1 MENFNKYVEEIAR
14 RAKEI
19 SYQIASAGTNE
30 KNALLNQ
37 IADELVENSGF
48 IIQENKKD
56 LEYASREGKS
66 GSFIDRLTLS
76 KKRIDLMAQ
85 AVREIALLPD
95 PVGSGSMLTRRPNG
109 LKIMKVRAPLG
120 VVAIVY
126 ESRPNVTSDVAA
138 MTIKTG
144 NAVILRGGKESVNSN
159 RAIAGLIHKAMDKKH
174 FPGDAVQL
182 IDKTEHEVVNALLK
196 MNQYIDVV
204 IPRGGESLIKSVV
217 ENSTIPVIKHDK
229 GICHVYVDETADK
242 IKAERIVINA
252 KCQKPSVCNAAET
265 LLIHKD
271 YQYPKELIQALMD
284 CKVEVVGDKNVLKFF
299 PKLKEATEEDWFTE
313 YLDYKISVRI
323 LDSLDAAINHI
334 NHYGSHHSDAIISES
349 YNNIQ
354 IFLDKVD
361 SAAVYANASTRFTDG
376 GEFGLGAEVGI
387 STQKL
392 HVRGPMGLDGLTAEK
407 WVIYGDGQIRE

>member
-1 MENFNKYVEEIAR
+1 
-14 RAKEI
+14 
-19 SYQIASAGTNE
+19 
-30 KNALLNQ
+30 
-37 IADELVENSGF
+37 
-48 IIQENKKD
+48 
-56 LEYASREGKS
+56 
-66 GSFIDRLTLS
+66 
-76 KKRIDLMAQ
+76 
-85 AVREIALLPD
+85 
-95 PVGSGSMLTRRPNG
+95 
-109 LKIMKVRAPLG
+109 
-120 VVAIVY
+120 
-126 ESRPNVTSDVAA
+126 
-138 MTIKTG
+138 
-144 NAVILRGGKESVNSN
+144 
-159 RAIAGLIHKAMDKKH
+159 MDKKH

-204 IPRGGESLIKSVV
+204 IPRGGENLIKSVV
-217 ENSTIPVIKHDK
+217 ENSKIPVIKHDK

-271 YQYPKELIQALMD
+271 YPYQKELIQALMD

-299 PKLKEATEEDWFTE
+299 PELKEATEEDWFTE

-323 LDSLDAAINHI
+323 LDSLDDAISHI
-334 NHYGSHHSDAIISES
+334 NHYGSHHSDAIVSES

-354 IFLDKVD
+354 MFLDKVD